1 MLPDRQEPPM
11 SQALDALRHEHDAIL
26 STLKILRCMAERAL
40 QGNADADDI
49 AALLGFLQEFVDKCH
64 HGKEE
69 GLLFPALQ
77 RVDLAHQGELVG
89 ELTAEHEQGRA
100 LVGALRQAST
110 PVLDAEA
117 FAAAAEAYAVFL
129 ERHID
134 KENDVLFPQAEQA
147 LGADELEGLG
157 QAFADFELQAIG
169 PGRHEEL
176 HDLLHRWKAAYAG

>member
-1 MLPDRQEPPM
+1 M
-11 SQALDALRHEHDAIL
+11 SQALDTLRHEHDAIL

-40 QGNADADDI
+40 QGNADAGDI

-77 RVDLAHQGELVG
+77 RVGLAHQGELVG
-89 ELTAEHEQGRA
+89 ELIAEHEQGRA

-110 PVLDAEA
+110 PALDAEA

-134 KENDVLFPQAEQA
+134 KENDVLFPQGPSRRSARTSWRHCSRPSLTSSCRSSGKAGTKSCTTCCTAGRPTMPAE
-147 LGADELEGLG
+147 G
-157 QAFADFELQAIG
+157 
-169 PGRHEEL
+169 
-176 HDLLHRWKAAYAG
+176 

>member
-1 MLPDRQEPPM
+1 M

-134 KENDVLFPQAEQA
+134 KENDVLFPRPSRRSARTSWKDWGRPSPTSSCRPSGRAGTKSCTTCYTAGRPRMPAE
-147 LGADELEGLG
+147 G
-157 QAFADFELQAIG
+157 
-169 PGRHEEL
+169 
-176 HDLLHRWKAAYAG
+176 

>member
-1 MLPDRQEPPM
+1 M
-11 SQALDALRHEHDAIL
+11 SQALDTLRHEHDAIL

-40 QGNADADDI
+40 QGNADAGDI

-77 RVDLAHQGELVG
+77 RVGLAHQGELVG
-89 ELTAEHEQGRA
+89 ELIAEHEQGRA

-117 FAAAAEAYAVFL
+117 FAAAARTYAEFL

-147 LGADELEGLG
+147 LRADELEALQ
-157 QAFADFELQAIG
+157 QAFADFELQVIG
-169 PGRHEEL
+169 QGRHEEL
-176 HDLLHRWKAAYAG
+176 HDLLHRWKADYAG